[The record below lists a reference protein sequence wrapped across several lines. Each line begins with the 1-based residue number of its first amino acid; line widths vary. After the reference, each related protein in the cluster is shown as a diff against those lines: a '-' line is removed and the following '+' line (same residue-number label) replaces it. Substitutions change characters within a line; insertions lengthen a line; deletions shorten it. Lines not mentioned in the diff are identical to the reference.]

1 MDEGGGPE
9 LLFNMGDGPRFW
21 CEVRRFIA
29 ALERSGIT
37 SLHPRR
43 IRIGAETGP
52 DSYVID

>member
-37 SLHPRR
+37 SLHPRP